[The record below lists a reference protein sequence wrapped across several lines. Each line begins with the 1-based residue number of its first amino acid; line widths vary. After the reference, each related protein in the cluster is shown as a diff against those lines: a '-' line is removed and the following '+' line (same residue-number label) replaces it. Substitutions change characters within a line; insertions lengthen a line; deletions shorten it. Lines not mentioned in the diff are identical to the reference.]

1 MPSFLSFTLLQN
13 IDSTKTII
21 DLSIDYTKPSIY
33 FESDWLIIL
42 VIAVLIGLI
51 YLGISKFRQRNYPLT
66 ELEVEISGSPKATFK
81 ARRDD
86 STLYIA
92 NRIYIELITRKA
104 ALPIEE
110 SDVIIEIY
118 NSWYKLFTI
127 LRDEIKSVPGHYLRG
142 HDSTTALIGLTTKI
156 LNDGLRPHL
165 TTYQAKFRKWY
176 DEELRKDENINLT
189 PQEIQVK
196 YPKYEELIVDM
207 KDVNN
212 ILKNYSEEL
221 KKLIKGK

>member
-1 MPSFLSFTLLQN
+1 MLN
-13 IDSTKTII
+13 IFYIIAFQDNSNIKKII
-21 DLSIDYTKPSIY
+21 DLSIDYRKPSIY
-33 FESDWLIIL
+33 LESNWFIIILII
-42 VIAVLIGLI
+42 ISIGLI
-51 YLGISKFRQRNYPLT
+51 YVAAKKIREKNYPLT
-66 ELEVEISGSPKATFK
+66 ELEVEISGSPRATFK

-104 ALPIEE
+104 ALPIEK

-118 NSWYKLFTI
+118 DSWYSLFTI

-156 LNDGLRPHL
+156 LNEGLRPHL
-165 TTYQAKFRKWY
+165 TSYQAKFRKWY
-176 DEELRKDENINLT
+176 EKEMEKDENVNLT

-196 YPKYEELIVDM
+196 YPDYDELIMDM
-207 KDVNN
+207 KEVNN
-212 ILKNYSEEL
+212 ILKKYSNEL